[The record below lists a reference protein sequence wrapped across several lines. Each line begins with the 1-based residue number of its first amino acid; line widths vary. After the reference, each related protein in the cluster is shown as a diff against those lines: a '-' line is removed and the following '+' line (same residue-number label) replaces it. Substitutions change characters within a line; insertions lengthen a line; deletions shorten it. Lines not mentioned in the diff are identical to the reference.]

1 MRLHKERS
9 FCAHILTCMGKWKKI
24 EGLATFIS
32 IIHLGSFCVSIIHS
46 QNLPNWF
53 YLGFFFKGM
62 LKIPCVENTP
72 VKANK
77 VVSLSFLCFL
87 AATLPSTPS
96 LSFMSWRILRS
107 CWKFMAHPLL
117 LPHEHHLAGR
127 YQPAEP
133 GKEAGLVGDCLPS
146 RMGLAS
152 RTCCSIHECWPLMV
166 ARNCRM
172 SLVVSVFP
180 APDSPLQRGVQV
192 RQSMKQLFF
201 NISWLSCKPTT
212 GPLSEQRCSL
222 PVQKS
227 HCVRPDIPC

>member
-1 MRLHKERS
+1 
-9 FCAHILTCMGKWKKI
+9 
-24 EGLATFIS
+24 
-32 IIHLGSFCVSIIHS
+32 
-46 QNLPNWF
+46 
-53 YLGFFFKGM
+53 M

-87 AATLPSTPS
+87 AAATLPSTPS
-96 LSFMSWRILRS
+96 LSIVSWGILRS
-107 CWKFMAHPLL
+107 CSKFTAYPIL
-117 LPHEHHLAGR
+117 LPQEHRLAGR

-192 RQSMKQLFF
+192 CQSMKQLFF
-201 NISWLSCKPTT
+201 NIS
-212 GPLSEQRCSL
+212 
-222 PVQKS
+222 
-227 HCVRPDIPC
+227 